1 MTKFKNNLFQ
11 IVDKILVSIH
21 QALTLC
27 KGANYISL
35 FWEVMP
41 LESLKLAKAQKDPGK
56 EKVKVQISKEDQPG
70 AVAMS
75 GDPVSDLKH

>member
-1 MTKFKNNLFQ
+1 
-11 IVDKILVSIH
+11 
-21 QALTLC
+21 
-27 KGANYISL
+27 
-35 FWEVMP
+35 MP